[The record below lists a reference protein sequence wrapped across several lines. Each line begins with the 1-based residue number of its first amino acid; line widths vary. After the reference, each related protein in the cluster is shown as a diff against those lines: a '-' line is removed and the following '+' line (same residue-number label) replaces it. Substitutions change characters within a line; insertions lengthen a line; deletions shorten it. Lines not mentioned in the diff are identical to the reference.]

1 MSNKKGTAVSIK
13 PKAVPI
19 ACLIIPT
26 RDESTL
32 IHSLRMID
40 LFLSEVLLDHLPLV
54 QILYTWSIDRFKPVI
69 CVAG

>member
-13 PKAVPI
+13 PSAVPI
-19 ACLIIPT
+19 TCLIIPT

-32 IHSLRMID
+32 IHSLRMVD

-54 QILYTWSIDRFKPVI
+54 QILNAWSIDRLNPMV
-69 CVAG
+69 CVTG